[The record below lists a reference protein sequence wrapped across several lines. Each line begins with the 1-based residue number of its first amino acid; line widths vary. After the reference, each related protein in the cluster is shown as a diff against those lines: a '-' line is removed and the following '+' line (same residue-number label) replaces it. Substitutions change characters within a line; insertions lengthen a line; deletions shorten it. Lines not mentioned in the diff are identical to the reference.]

1 MRLNGR
7 RESSNFE
14 DRRGMSGGQKVA
26 GMGIGGLI
34 IAGIISLLMGGN
46 PLDLL
51 QQMGGLNVGE
61 TTEVQGEYQ
70 STPEEEEQVLLSPI
84 NNLSAMLGMGN
95 VTVCADQF
103 LKDGQKFEVAGVP
116 MQFILT
122 PGHTPGSGCFYVK
135 DANLLFSGDTI
146 FYCSR
151 GRTDFPGGSEAQLL
165 KSIREK
171 LLVLPEE
178 TDVFAGHME
187 QTTIG
192 NEKRIY

>member
-70 STPEEEEQVLLSPI
+70 STPEEEEQVKFLQADTCQYGRRMDKGIREHGTHLHPSYPCRFQRQRADKLRWCHVGSWTILLLCRPE
-84 NNLSAMLGMGN
+84 
-95 VTVCADQF
+95 TVYRP
-103 LKDGQKFEVAGVP
+103 V
-116 MQFILT
+116 
-122 PGHTPGSGCFYVK
+122 
-135 DANLLFSGDTI
+135 LFQTDGDTVEVW
-146 FYCSR
+146 R
-151 GRTDFPGGSEAQLL
+151 RLRTG
-165 KSIREK
+165 IRNS
-171 LLVLPEE
+171 
-178 TDVFAGHME
+178 T
-187 QTTIG
+187 
-192 NEKRIY
+192 